1 MITTIPASRAPYR
14 APAIRILE
22 PRFEQSFLE
31 SNTESIDGG
40 DDTYIPW

>member
-1 MITTIPASRAPYR
+1 MIQVKQIATERYQRPD
-14 APAIRILE
+14 IRIIE

-31 SNTESIDGG
+31 SNTEPIDGG